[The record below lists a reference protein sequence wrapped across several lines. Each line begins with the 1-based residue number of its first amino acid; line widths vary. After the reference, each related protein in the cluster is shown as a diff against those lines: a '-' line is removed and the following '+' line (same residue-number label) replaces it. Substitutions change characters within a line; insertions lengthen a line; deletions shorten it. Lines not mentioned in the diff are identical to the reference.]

1 MAWLRLAVSFAALT
15 DVIEDPGRNLLRVK
29 GSERIIDYDACCMTL
44 REGQANRFERLPP
57 HFLRG
62 EERAL
67 PV

>member
-1 MAWLRLAVSFAALT
+1 M
-15 DVIEDPGRNLLRVK
+15 LRVK
-29 GSERIIDYDACCMTL
+29 GSERIIDYDACCVTL

-57 HFLRG
+57 HSLRG